1 MDRSAGFWN
10 MLAKRYSRQAIT
22 DEAAYQQ
29 KLAKTQAYFES
40 DMEVLEIGC
49 GTGGTAI
56 IHAPHVKHIRAVD
69 FSKNMIAIANERA
82 AQAGVSNVDF
92 EVQGIDAMVQESA
105 AYDAVL
111 ALNILNLVD
120 DREDTIAKIRT
131 MLKPGGV
138 FVSSTVTLGQLAKA
152 LQPVLKLL
160 SALRILP
167 LMRFF
172 TADEFVAS
180 VTAAGFTVEHEWR
193 PDNSPSIFLIATKP
207 G

>member
-10 MLAKRYSRQAIT
+10 ILAKRYSRQAIA
-22 DEAAYQQ
+22 DAAAYQQ
-29 KLAKTQAYFES
+29 KLAKTQAYFEP
-40 DMEVLEIGC
+40 DMAVLEIGC

-69 FSKNMIAIANERA
+69 FSKNMIAIAKQRA
-82 AQAGVSNVDF
+82 AEAGVTNVDF
-92 EVQGIDAMVQESA
+92 AVQGIDAMDAETD

-111 ALNILNLVD
+111 ALNVLHLVD
-120 DREDTIAKIRT
+120 DREDTIAKIRA

-138 FVSSTVTLGQLAKA
+138 FVSSTATLGQLSRV
-152 LQPVLKLL
+152 LQPLLKLL

-167 LMRFF
+167 LMRLFS
-172 TADEFVAS
+172 ADEFIAS

-193 PDNSPSIFLIATKP
+193 PDNSPSVFLIATKA